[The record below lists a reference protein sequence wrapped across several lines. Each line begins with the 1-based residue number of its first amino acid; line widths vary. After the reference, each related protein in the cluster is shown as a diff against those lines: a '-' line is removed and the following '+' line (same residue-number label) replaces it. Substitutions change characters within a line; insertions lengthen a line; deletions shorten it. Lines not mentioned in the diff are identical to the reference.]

1 MDSDSTI
8 VANGAHFLKL
18 AIVLIISLLISPLLF
33 KAISAANSTGKVT
46 GSLSTVVN
54 LVPTF
59 YYLSVAIIAAVDIWV
74 HLKEK

>member
-1 MDSDSTI
+1 VSSDSTI

-46 GSLSTVVN
+46 GSLATVVN
-54 LVPTF
+54 LIPTF
-59 YYLSVAIIAAVDIWV
+59 YFLAVAVVAAVDIWV
-74 HLKEK
+74 HLK